1 MISYSVIGKNGR
13 KLSCQWQEYPRAYLN
28 TSMPNF
34 PNHFVVTGPN
44 TGIGHTSAIFVI
56 VFQLIYIMH
65 CIHEIIGNKALAIE
79 PSEIAES
86 EYTTMIHREMSKT
99 VLSYEQCTSWYQN
112 AQGKV
117 IAMFPGFTF
126 TFLRMCKAF
135 KPHHHIIKR

>member
-1 MISYSVIGKNGR
+1 
-13 KLSCQWQEYPRAYLN
+13 
-28 TSMPNF
+28 MPNF